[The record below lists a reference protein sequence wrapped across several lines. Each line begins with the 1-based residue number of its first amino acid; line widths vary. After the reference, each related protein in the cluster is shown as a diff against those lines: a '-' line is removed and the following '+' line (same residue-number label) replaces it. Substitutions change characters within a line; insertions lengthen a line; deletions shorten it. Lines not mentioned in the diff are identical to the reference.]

1 MKLNLSSFRQRGS
14 VMVTTLVIALLVGLL
29 VAALLFVA
37 QQQNYLTARS
47 RVWCSEIPIAEAG
60 IEEAISHIISLP
72 ANMTDNG
79 WQASGTNFFK
89 TRTFSNAYFY
99 TTIIPDSPTTN
110 TIISVGF
117 ARIPLNTNYS
127 QRTVM
132 ARLRKTTSEWGFVA
146 KRTIDLND
154 TVSAD
159 SFNSAYGEW
168 NLLFNRSDKCGM
180 ASISSMTPA
189 ITTGKGA
196 IYGYA
201 GTGPG
206 GTVEGNVGDGVW
218 LLLNTG
224 LQPDHVTDD
233 FNMAI
238 PDVAFPPPGWK
249 VNYTPPKNI
258 TVGGVTYE
266 HVLNGL
272 DWQFDGTTSPGGN
285 GWLIQGNVRIF
296 FNGDFKMTA
305 GTAALTLAANATL
318 EIYMGGDMDMGGQC
332 VINTDRRASNC
343 IIYGLNTCKSIK
355 YVGNAGAYT
364 RIYAPYAY
372 VEVGGGVDYFGSC
385 VADMMKFSGSCR
397 LHYDEA
403 LDLAVPMF
411 RVVSWEEL

>member
-60 IEEAISHIISLP
+60 IEEAISHIVSLP

-89 TRTFSNAYFY
+89 HRSFSNAYFY
-99 TTIIPDSPTTN
+99 TTIIPTSPATN

-132 ARLRKTTSEWGFVA
+132 VRVKQTAQDWGFVA

-159 SFNSAYGEW
+159 SFNSNYGDYMPLV
-168 NLLFNRSDKCGM
+168 NQSDKCGM
-180 ASISSMTPA
+180 ASISSLRPA
-189 ITTGKGA
+189 ITTGSGA
-196 IYGYA
+196 IYGSA
-201 GTGPG
+201 ATGPG
-206 GTVEGNVGDGVW
+206 GSVSGNVGDRLW
-218 LLLNTG
+218 LLLNSG
-224 LQPDHVTDD
+224 QQPGHVTDD
-233 FNMAI
+233 CNMAI
-238 PDVAFPPPGWK
+238 PDVAWPPPGWAPS
-249 VNYTPPKNI
+249 YSPTKNV

-266 HVLNGL
+266 HVLNGG
-272 DWQFDGTTSPGGN
+272 DWQFDGTTSPSGE
-285 GWLIQGNVRIF
+285 GWLIQGKVRIF
-296 FNGDFKMTA
+296 FNGDFKMS
-305 GTAALTLAANATL
+305 GTPALRLATNATL
-318 EIYMGGDMDMGGQC
+318 EIYLGGNMDMAGQC
-332 VINTDRRASNC
+332 VINPGGRASNC
-343 IIYGLNTCKSIK
+343 IINGLNTCTSIK
-355 YVGNAGAYT
+355 YAGSSAAYT

-372 VEVGGGVDYFGSC
+372 VEVGGGVDFYGSC
-385 VADMMKFSGSCR
+385 VADMMKFSGGCK

-403 LDLAVPMF
+403 LYNAIPRF